1 MNKYNKDEKILETKQ
16 AGGIRN
22 AIKHNYWTRF
32 FAHMAIVV
40 LLLFL
45 LLLLCLPFL
54 PYLFTDL
61 DNIKIDIIDCI
72 WLYLIL
78 SPGCI
83 CLLHVLIIIK
93 FHCLKGKLEY
103 TDTTLH
109 YEGYTGFFLRKTTSD
124 LSFSEIAHIHI
135 YTDHS
140 VKGGELIM
148 SVCKKDGTT
157 TRLKIG
163 IFNIKDI
170 AKVMHCQLLYSANA
184 LSIQNVH
191 KYRITIHNYKVFIW
205 GYLKLDVFVN
215 EEKNSTSESTYT
227 VDVKTG
233 DILAIKREEDIHIF
247 RLQDPSLTHY
257 HIDDSMNAFKVITA
271 KE

>member
-16 AGGIRN
+16 AGGNRN

-32 FAHMAIVV
+32 FAHMGIAVH
-40 LLLFL
+40 LLFL

-54 PYLFTDL
+54 ITT
-61 DNIKIDIIDCI
+61 KIDINNYISSYVILFPSCI
-72 WLYLIL
+72 PILY
-78 SPGCI
+78 S
-83 CLLHVLIIIK
+83 IIILK
-93 FHCLKGKLEY
+93 FRILKGKLEY

-140 VKGGELIM
+140 VGGGQLIM

-157 TRLKIG
+157 TRLNIG

-191 KYRITIHNYKVFIW
+191 KYRITIHNYKEFIL

-233 DILAIKREEDIHIF
+233 DILAIKRGKDIHIF

-257 HIDDSMNAFKVITA
+257 HIDDSIKTFKVITT

>member
-1 MNKYNKDEKILETKQ
+1 M
-16 AGGIRN
+16 
-22 AIKHNYWTRF
+22 
-32 FAHMAIVV
+32 
-40 LLLFL
+40 
-45 LLLLCLPFL
+45 
-54 PYLFTDL
+54 
-61 DNIKIDIIDCI
+61 
-72 WLYLIL
+72 
-78 SPGCI
+78 
-83 CLLHVLIIIK
+83 
-93 FHCLKGKLEY
+93 EY

>member
-16 AGGIRN
+16 AGGNRN

-32 FAHMAIVV
+32 FAHMAIAVH
-40 LLLFL
+40 LL
-45 LLLLCLPFL
+45 LLLLCLCFPFL
-54 PYLFTDL
+54 YTAL
-61 DNIKIDIIDCI
+61 DNTEIDIITYI
-72 WLYLIL
+72 WLYLIV
-78 SPGCI
+78 SPCYILG
-83 CLLHVLIIIK
+83 LYVIIILK
-93 FHCLKGKLEY
+93 FRFLKGKLEY
-103 TDTTLH
+103 TDTTLY
-109 YEGYTGFFLRKTTSD
+109 YEGYTLGLFPRKTTSD

-157 TRLKIG
+157 TRLNIG

-191 KYRITIHNYKVFIW
+191 KYRITIHNYKDFIW

-215 EEKNSTSESTYT
+215 KEKNSTSESTYT

-233 DILAIKREEDIHIF
+233 DILAIKRGKDIHIF

-257 HIDDSMNAFKVITA
+257 HIDDSMNTFKVITT